1 MTADGNDP
9 VFTFDAIA
17 FGKKEEKR
25 KKRERLSPWHDAIR
39 SRERERERGAE
50 KDIMARTKSY

>member
-39 SRERERERGAE
+39 SREKERERAE